1 MNQQKKMSIKDNK
14 CEICGEPAKVALND
28 KQMEL
33 HFSCLKTNHINE
45 LWAKLGKP

>member
-1 MNQQKKMSIKDNK
+1 MNQKMSIQDNK

-28 KQMEL
+28 KQMDL
-33 HFSCLKTNHINE
+33 HFSCLIHINE